1 MFPSHDR
8 GGQFGAVAQLTA
20 PHFNNDGEL
29 VLSGHIQTDNNDV
42 VQGVYQ
48 LATGVQYTTLPDETQ
63 ARIFRL
69 FVTIGND
76 IVHGVNGWARSGN
89 TNTGVLFVNLG
100 PHWTPAGS
108 PSITRGPL
116 GYNNPNYPNT
126 PSKIL
131 DHTVNYPGPGI
142 QPGDIIEYEFYST
155 GAAQIGGTNPVIE
168 YISVGIKSNEVQH
181 ISIKSICLI
190 EVSG

>member
-1 MFPSHDR
+1 M
-8 GGQFGAVAQLTA
+8 
-20 PHFNNDGEL
+20 
-29 VLSGHIQTDNNDV
+29 
-42 VQGVYQ
+42 QGVYQ

-69 FVTIGND
+69 FVTIGDNIND
-76 IVHGVNGWARSGN
+76 GVNGWARSGN
-89 TNTGVLFVNLG
+89 INTGVLFVNLG
-100 PHWTPAGS
+100 PHWTPSSA
-108 PSITRGPL
+108 SITRGPL
-116 GYNNPNYPNT
+116 GFNNPQYPNT

-131 DHTVNYPGPGI
+131 DHNVNYPGTGI

-155 GAAQIGGTNPVIE
+155 GADQIIGTNPVIE
-168 YISVGIKSNEVQH
+168 YISVGIKSNEVQS